1 MAFTS
6 EQLAAL
12 EEAIAQ
18 GVTTVAYNGKTVTY
32 RNLADMIKLRDMM
45 RKELGQVSSGSTTI
59 LTKFGKGLG

>member
-18 GVTTVAYNGKTVTY
+18 GVTTVSYNGKTVTY
-32 RNLADMIKLRDMM
+32 RNLSDMIRLRDMM
-45 RKELGQVSSGSTTI
+45 RKDLGVPAGNSTTI
-59 LTKFGKGLG
+59 LTKTGKGL

>member
-18 GVTTVAYNGKTVTY
+18 GVTTVSYNGKTVTY
-32 RNLADMIKLRDMM
+32 RNLSDMIRLRDMM
-45 RKELGQVSSGSTTI
+45 RKDLGLTAGNSTTI
-59 LTKFGKGLG
+59 LTKTGKGL